1 MSDETIAQVA
11 VGRYLLQLGDPCGAV
26 IHEALRAERA
36 HFRPRTTPVLLR
48 PRLIR
53 GLVDRQADVAA
64 ALSALDAG
72 LAVETTGAP
81 GVGKTAVL
89 RYLAHHPRAAAFVDG
104 IVYLSARHHAPLDLQ
119 QLLFEAFYESD
130 AFCKPTEAEI
140 RRGLQ
145 DKQALILLDDAHLA
159 QNELEEVLDV
169 APRAAFVVA
178 TRERRLW
185 REMRSVAL
193 KGLPAEDA
201 VALLERE
208 LERSLDATERAAAA
222 TLCSAIEGN
231 PLRILQ
237 AAAVIREQEIP
248 LDQSARIIAQTP
260 VVNLM
265 ASTDEKQ
272 RRALLA
278 LAALPGVLLQARHVC
293 AIAEVGEIE
302 PSLTALV
309 RRGLVISSESRYEL
323 SEGVGDRLRRTEDLK
338 PWTNRAITYFT
349 AWAERH
355 QRSQDT
361 LRQEAEALLRVQQ
374 HAADARR
381 PGEVLQLG
389 RFLEESLVA
398 SARWGAWAVA
408 LERCLDAARSI
419 GDRSAEAW
427 ALHELG
433 SRALCLGD
441 AGTARALLSQAVK
454 LRESLDDAAAVA
466 ASRRNLDFVLP
477 PVIEYADSRVTTPPA
492 SVLDLD
498 SLPLRE
504 SPSPAMSV
512 PATHRV
518 SAVLLGLLLLFAILG
533 GLAYQTRRAS
543 IRAFVQDSI
552 ERATAQIETMR
563 TVRQAAPE
571 RAVLRQNDAGA
582 VSQASESVVL
592 ATDVALHDSEPQ
604 ALPADR
610 ANILIFT
617 PRPGSIATSGPTRLC
632 YAVSDAVQVRL
643 EPEIG
648 EITPTRT
655 LTCIRVAPARTTTYQ
670 LTAQGRDGHPVS
682 RELVIIVR

>member
-1 MSDETIAQVA
+1 MFDETIAQVA

-89 RYLAHHPRAAAFVDG
+89 RHLAHHPRAAAFVDG

-193 KGLPAEDA
+193 KGLPSEDA

-208 LERSLDATERAAAA
+208 LERSLDATERSAAA

-477 PVIEYADSRVTTPPA
+477 PVIEYADSRATTPPA

-512 PATHRV
+512 PTTHRV

-533 GLAYQTRRAS
+533 GLAYQTHRAS

-552 ERATAQIETMR
+552 ERATARIETMR

-571 RAVLRQNDAGA
+571 PAVLRQDDAGA
-582 VSQASESVVL
+582 VSQVSESVVL
-592 ATDVALHDSEPQ
+592 ATDVALDDPEPQ

-632 YAVSDAVQVRL
+632 YAVSDALQVRL

-682 RELVIIVR
+682 QELVIIVR